1 MASTQRPPRQRPLA
15 QLRADYPTFVYEG
28 YEWRWDTPD
37 SLSCS
42 FHFRAEEHSFRPTC
56 RFVFSG
62 RRSEL
67 ALSNDVLDSA
77 VFRLG
82 LAELPSYWKATCS
95 PRVEVR
101 AGSLTPDEATYWE
114 RMLTEGMSEFHYVNQ
129 TSFTD
134 PGFVTVVGVAANAP
148 EPRRD
153 DSVVLDEG
161 FLVPVGG
168 GKDSLLTLALLGQR
182 EDPVATIA
190 INPPPSTHAAIALAN
205 VKEQVV
211 VERTIDPHLLEL
223 NRRGYANG
231 HTPFGAVIALTSALA
246 ALVLGRRYIALSN
259 ESSSDYAKLEYR
271 GATINHQYG
280 KSTAFE
286 VGMRTCLQQH
296 IAAGLHYFSILR
308 PFNELQI
315 AQCFSRLS
323 HFYSVFRSCNRG
335 RKTDTWCGKCPKC
348 LSTFILLA
356 PFMPYAALVEAV
368 GTDMLADPECM
379 AMLPSLLGEESSPR
393 PFECIATPEE
403 LRVALALRRG
413 QRLSESA
420 LGVLTQSKGGGAME
434 GIPEQLHALLQA
446 ALRPRVAPFVHNV
459 PACVLGLGSEG
470 TSTCRFLLSNV
481 DALDL
486 LVIDDDPLAASRLPS
501 PRTSGQQ
508 VHFMTASQAAK
519 EAPPRS
525 LVFKSPGV
533 PALHPF
539 LTLQTERGGRPLILS
554 SNTAFFFERCRG
566 TTIGVTGTKG
576 KSTAASLIAHVLRA
590 AGRDVRLVGNIG
602 RPCLDR
608 LEDADADS
616 IFCVELS
623 SFQLEDLHVSPDIAV
638 VLGIFPDHL
647 DRHGDMN
654 NYVAAK
660 SAITRFQG
668 RGDLVLYSADCTH
681 AFGLAQLSPARR
693 VPITRER
700 PPLLGASPGPL
711 LGAFN
716 YDNIWPAVHIGRHF
730 GIPDV
735 DLASSL
741 RSFRPLPGRL
751 ETVTDKDGLR
761 FVCDIR
767 STAPEVTVAALDA
780 LADARVKFLFLGGV
794 DRQQDYRK
802 LIPALRRSTVEH
814 LVLFPPTGERIREV
828 ITNAALSHLK
838 LFEPKSMEDAV
849 RYVYTHAPAERSV
862 CLMSTAAPSN
872 GGLFT
877 GPEDKARQFAHWS
890 SRLDR
895 EVNSGGDVDS
905 GREVSP

>member
-1 MASTQRPPRQRPLA
+1 MSQASPQRSLA

-37 SLSCS
+37 SLSCA

-62 RRSEL
+62 RRREL
-67 ALSNDVLDSA
+67 ALAPHLLDSA
-77 VFRLG
+77 VFHLG

-95 PRVEVR
+95 PTVDIR
-101 AGSLTPDEATYWE
+101 AGALSPDEVTYWE
-114 RMLTEGMSEFHYVNQ
+114 RMLTEGMSEFHYVNR

-134 PGFVTVVGVAANAP
+134 ADFVTVVSAAPNAP
-148 EPRRD
+148 APRVD
-153 DSVVLDEG
+153 ESVVLDEG

-182 EDPVATIA
+182 NSPVATIA

-205 VKEQVV
+205 VQEQVV

-223 NRRGYANG
+223 NRRGYLNG
-231 HTPFGAVIALTSALA
+231 HTPFGAVIAMTSALA
-246 ALVLGRRYIALSN
+246 ALVLGRKHIVLSN

-286 VGMRTCLQQH
+286 VGMRAYLKQH
-296 IAAGLHYFSILR
+296 IAAGLHYFSLLR

-315 AQCFSRLS
+315 AQRFSRLG
-323 HFYSVFRSCNRG
+323 HFYPVFRSCNRG
-335 RKTDTWCGKCPKC
+335 RKSDAWCGGCPKC

-356 PFMPYAALVEAV
+356 PFMPHAALVEAV
-368 GTDMLADPECM
+368 GIDMLEDPECM
-379 AMLPSLLGEESSPR
+379 AMLPSLLGQECSPR

-403 LRVALALRRG
+403 LHAALALRRG
-413 QRLSESA
+413 ERLSESA
-420 LGVLTQSKGGGAME
+420 LDVLTQSVGLAAME
-434 GIPEQLHALLQA
+434 AIPEELHALVQA
-446 ALRPRVAPFVHNV
+446 ALRPRAV
-459 PACVLGLGSEG
+459 PLLQGRAACVLGLGSEG
-470 TSTCRFLLSNV
+470 ASTCRYLLSTV
-481 DALDL
+481 DSLDL
-486 LVIDDDPLAASRLPS
+486 LVIDDDPSAASRLPA
-501 PRTSGQQ
+501 PRTSGQH
-508 VHFMTASQAAK
+508 VRFMTASQAAK
-519 EAPPRS
+519 EAPS
-525 LVFKSPGV
+525 LPIVFKSPGV
-533 PALHPF
+533 SASHPL
-539 LTLQTERGGRPLILS
+539 LTLLRERGGCPPIIS
-554 SNTAFFFERCRG
+554 SNTALFFERCRG

-576 KSTAASLIAHVLRA
+576 KSTAASLIAHVLR
-590 AGRDVRLVGNIG
+590 GRDVRLVGNIG
-602 RPCLDR
+602 RPCLDS
-608 LEDADADS
+608 LEGADADS

-654 NYVAAK
+654 SYVAAK
-660 SAITRFQG
+660 SAITRYQG
-668 RGDLVLYSADCTH
+668 RGDLVLYSADCSH
-681 AFGLAQLSPARR
+681 AAGLAELSPARR
-693 VPITRER
+693 VPITYER
-700 PPLLGASPGPL
+700 PPLLGASTGPL

-716 YDNIWPAVHIGRHF
+716 HSNIWPAVHIGRHF
-730 GIPDV
+730 GIDDA

-780 LADARVKFLFLGGV
+780 LADENVKFLFLGGV

-802 LIPALRRSTVEH
+802 LLPALRRSTVEH
-814 LVLFPPTGERIREV
+814 LVLFPPTGERIKEV
-828 ITNAALSHLK
+828 VTNAALSQLK
-838 LFEPKSMEDAV
+838 FFEPKSMEDAV
-849 RYVYTHAPAERSV
+849 RYVYAHASPERSV

-890 SRLDR
+890 SKLGR
-895 EVNSGGDVDS
+895 EVNS
-905 GREVSP
+905 